1 MNYGGATLGCCV
13 SSRRKKVTVG
23 ETGKEGD
30 LLTRSG
36 TRRTTSCQGGIGRV
50 AGNQG
55 VADLWDRA
63 LTVEMNNCS
72 RLQQISSAFHE

>member
-1 MNYGGATLGCCV
+1 MEEPPSAAAC
-13 SSRRKKVTVG
+13 RPA
-23 ETGKEGD
+23 GKRSLWGKQGKRGD

-55 VADLWDRA
+55 VAEGGIGL
-63 LTVEMNNCS
+63 
-72 RLQQISSAFHE
+72 